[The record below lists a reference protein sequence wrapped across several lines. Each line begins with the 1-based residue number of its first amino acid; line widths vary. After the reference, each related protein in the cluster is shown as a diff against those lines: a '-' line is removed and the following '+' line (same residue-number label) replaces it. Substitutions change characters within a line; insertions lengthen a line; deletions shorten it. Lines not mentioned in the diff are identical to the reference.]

1 MGCRVV
7 DCCFGGCLVY
17 LALVYF
23 IRSDAAKALKL
34 RKSDNGCSLGAE
46 CCVGENVRP
55 FSSSLL
61 SSSDR

>member
-23 IRSDAAKALKL
+23 SRSDAAKALKL
-34 RKSDNGCSLGAE
+34 RKNDNGSLGAE
-46 CCVGENVRP
+46 CCVGENVRT